1 MRWAAIAVSPLVRLG
16 DNQLPRLLSRAV
28 PSKRVR
34 ASMSSSTTTA
44 AARTAVDVV
53 GVRNE
58 MAWEGT
64 ELCVAHFNAAGD
76 SPMPRTV
83 LERVQTH
90 MQMEATLGG
99 YEAAA
104 NVQDELEAVYNSAAK
119 LINAQPDEI
128 ALQESASMA
137 WARAFYA
144 LAQGLSPGDRIVTG
158 MVEYGAN
165 YVAMLQACKRTGAVV
180 EVIPSNESG
189 ELDVVAL
196 EEILAG
202 GEVKAVAITHVPTNG
217 GVVNPAKAVG
227 EVCRRFGVLYI
238 LDACQSVGQLQV
250 DVEDIGCQVLCATGR
265 KFLRG
270 PRGTGFLY
278 ISREAMATIGE
289 PPMIDHYAA
298 PWVETARYELRPDA
312 RRFEFWE
319 SNVAGRLG
327 LGVAIRYAM
336 DIGMELIEDR
346 IRQLAGSLRERL
358 ENEPAVSLM
367 DLGRVENQ
375 CGIVSFAV
383 PGVDPS
389 DIKQGLRLKRVFVST
404 SSAGSTPLDAEDRAL
419 PTVVRASV
427 HYFNNEADLDRFMLV
442 LHDVIQDAPR

>member
-1 MRWAAIAVSPLVRLG
+1 MACLTTESG
-16 DNQLPRLLSRAV
+16 G
-28 PSKRVR
+28 
-34 ASMSSSTTTA
+34 ST
-44 AARTAVDVV
+44 VDVE
-53 GVRNE
+53 RIRRE
-58 MAWEGT
+58 MVWDASPT
-64 ELCVAHFNAAGD
+64 PVAHFNSAGD
-76 SPMPRTV
+76 SPMPLKV
-83 LERVQTH
+83 LERVQAH

-104 NVQDELEAVYNSAAK
+104 NAQDELEAVYSSAAQ
-119 LINAQPDEI
+119 LINAKPEEI

-144 LAQGLSPGDRIVTG
+144 LAQGLSPGDRILTG

-165 YVAMLQACKRTGAVV
+165 YVAMLQVSERTGAAV
-180 EVIPSNESG
+180 EVIPSDESG
-189 ELDVVAL
+189 ELDVTAL
-196 EEILAG
+196 KGMLSRG
-202 GEVKAVAITHVPTNG
+202 GVKAVAITHVPTNG
-217 GVVNPAKAVG
+217 GVVNPATEVG
-227 EVCRRFGVLYI
+227 NICRRFGVLYI

-250 DVEDIGCQVLCATGR
+250 DVEEIGCQVLCATGR

-327 LGVAIRYAM
+327 LGVALRYAM
-336 DIGMELIEDR
+336 DIGMQAIETR

-358 ENEPAVSLM
+358 TQEPGVAVM
-367 DLGRVENQ
+367 DLGRAENR

-383 PGVDPS
+383 AGMDPA
-389 DIKQGLRLKRVFVST
+389 DVKQGLRSKRVYVST
-404 SSAGSTPLDAEDRAL
+404 SAAGSTPLDAESRAL

-427 HYFNNEADLDRFMLV
+427 HYFNNDKDLDRFMCV
-442 LHDVIQDAPR
+442 LRDVIQGAVP